1 MYIYTQ
7 LKIESEVDI
16 LSVRSK
22 LINILGVTLSAAS
35 LSIVSANTVLAD
47 PANNQDTTS
56 TDIVVNSNSDNNS
69 ANLNNMNNDS
79 DVKTAKDQAQI
90 KRDKVVNQA
99 AKEIGKPYVWGATG
113 PSSFDCSGLTQ
124 YTYKHAIGK
133 VLPRTTYTQ
142 VNLGTRVSMK
152 NLKKGDLLFWGPKN
166 APYHVG
172 IYAGNGQYIH
182 APQPGQNV
190 RKQALSSYFYPS
202 VAKRIIK

>member
-1 MYIYTQ
+1 M
-7 LKIESEVDI
+7 
-16 LSVRSK
+16 SVRSK

-47 PANNQDTTS
+47 PASNEDATS
-56 TDIVVNSNSDNNS
+56 TDIVVNSNSDNSNV
-69 ANLNNMNNDS
+69 NLNNIDNGSDS
-79 DVKTAKDQAQI
+79 DVKTTKDQTQI
-90 KRDKVVNQA
+90 KRDKVVKQA
-99 AKEIGKPYVWGATG
+99 ANEIGKPYVWGATG

-124 YTYKHAIGK
+124 DTYKHAIGK

>member
-1 MYIYTQ
+1 M
-7 LKIESEVDI
+7 
-16 LSVRSK
+16 SVRSK

-47 PANNQDTTS
+47 PASNQDATS

-69 ANLNNMNNDS
+69 ANLNNMDNGSGSDS
-79 DVKTAKDQAQI
+79 DVKTAKDQTQI
-90 KRDKVVNQA
+90 KRDKVVKQA
-99 AKEIGKPYVWGATG
+99 TKEIGKPYVWGATG

-172 IYAGNGQYIH
+172 IYAGNGEYIH

>member
-1 MYIYTQ
+1 M
-7 LKIESEVDI
+7 
-16 LSVRSK
+16 SVRSK
-22 LINILGVTLSAAS
+22 LINILGVTLSAAN

-47 PANNQDTTS
+47 PASNQDATS
-56 TDIVVNSNSDNNS
+56 TDIVVNSNSDNSNV
-69 ANLNNMNNDS
+69 NLNNIDNSNDSDSNS
-79 DVKTAKDQAQI
+79 DVKTAKDQTQI
-90 KRDKVVNQA
+90 KRDKVVKQA

>member
-1 MYIYTQ
+1 MYTVQ
-7 LKIESEVDI
+7 LESEVNI

-47 PANNQDTTS
+47 PVSNQDATS
-56 TDIVVNSNSDNNS
+56 TVVVNSNSDNSN
-69 ANLNNMNNDS
+69 ANLNNMDNGSDS
-79 DVKTAKDQAQI
+79 DVKTTKDQTQI
-90 KRDKVVNQA
+90 KRDKVVKQA

>member
-1 MYIYTQ
+1 M
-7 LKIESEVDI
+7 
-16 LSVRSK
+16 SVRSK

-47 PANNQDTTS
+47 PVSNQDATS
-56 TDIVVNSNSDNNS
+56 TDIVVNSNSDNSNV
-69 ANLNNMNNDS
+69 NLNNIDNSNDSDSNS
-79 DVKTAKDQAQI
+79 DVKTTKDQTQI
-90 KRDKVVNQA
+90 KRDKVVKQA

>member
-1 MYIYTQ
+1 M
-7 LKIESEVDI
+7 
-16 LSVRSK
+16 SVRSK

-47 PANNQDTTS
+47 PASNQDATS
-56 TDIVVNSNSDNNS
+56 TDIVVNSNSDNNN
-69 ANLNNMNNDS
+69 ANLNNMDNGSDSDSNS
-79 DVKTAKDQAQI
+79 DVKTAKDQTQI
-90 KRDKVVNQA
+90 KRDKVVKQA

-152 NLKKGDLLFWGPKN
+152 NLKKGDLLFGVQRM
-166 APYHVG
+166 H
-172 IYAGNGQYIH
+172 H
-182 APQPGQNV
+182 TT
-190 RKQALSSYFYPS
+190 
-202 VAKRIIK
+202 

>member
-1 MYIYTQ
+1 MYTVQ
-7 LKIESEVDI
+7 IESEVDI

-47 PANNQDTTS
+47 PASNQDATS
-56 TDIVVNSNSDNNS
+56 TDIVVNSNSDNSNV
-69 ANLNNMNNDS
+69 NLNNMNNDS
-79 DVKTAKDQAQI
+79 DVKTAKDQTQI
-90 KRDKVVNQA
+90 KRDKVVKQA

-113 PSSFDCSGLTQ
+113 PNSFDCSGLTQ

-152 NLKKGDLLFWGPKN
+152 NLKKCDLLFWGPKN

-172 IYAGNGQYIH
+172 IYAGNGKYIH